1 MWKYLFSIF
10 CLGANI
16 HCYAEFGTTNHFVS
30 PAAQLNS
37 DILPATPKNIPL
49 PAFGQRIIGWGT
61 GAEGARKRLENI
73 QPADVS
79 VIKKQGTTLEMITA
93 WQDFYEQEQQRN
105 ANNPTAK
112 YRARLMKKIADLW

>member
-37 DILPATPKNIPL
+37 YILPATPKNIPL

-61 GAEGARKRLENI
+61 GAEGARQRLENI

>member
-1 MWKYLFSIF
+1 MCKYLFSIF

-16 HCYAEFGTTNHFVS
+16 HCYAEFGTINHFVS

-61 GAEGARKRLENI
+61 GAEGARQRLENI

>member
-1 MWKYLFSIF
+1 M
-10 CLGANI
+10 
-16 HCYAEFGTTNHFVS
+16 
-30 PAAQLNS
+30 QLKQNV
-37 DILPATPKNIPL
+37 LPPTPKNIPL

-61 GAEGARKRLENI
+61 GAEGARQRLENI

-79 VIKKQGTTLEMITA
+79 MIKKQGTTLEMITA

-105 ANNPTAK
+105 ENNPTAK